1 MEQNERKSSGIN
13 IGSASIIMVFS
24 VLCLT
29 IFAVLTFLTANNEYK
44 LADKSARTMQ
54 TYYAADAGAAVTE
67 GKIREVIAEN
77 PDPSSAIVAIEE
89 LNIGVTGAIE
99 EDGCHFS
106 YAESMDDD
114 QEIQVELL
122 LQGQDL
128 KILKWELVNVADWSA
143 EGEVHLWDGEF

>member
-29 IFAVLTFLTANNEYK
+29 IFAVLTFMTSNNEYK
-44 LADKSARTMQ
+44 LAEKSALTMQ

-67 GKIREVIAEN
+67 GKIREALAN
-77 PDPSSAIVAIEE
+77 NGDAASALNDVKGLGVA
-89 LNIGVTGAIE
+89 GAAMD
-99 EDGCHFS
+99 DGYHFS

-122 LQGQDL
+122 YTDGEL
-128 KILKWELVNVADWSA
+128 KILKWELVNVAEWSA
-143 EGEVHLWDGEF
+143 DGEVHLWDGEF